1 MPGREVKDDDLMIRL
16 AQKGLAGCFK
26 RDPRLAFD
34 AEPVLETA
42 VARNQANDGF
52 GEVDVEI
59 VADDVPPGVGGGAAQ
74 LAAEKSGRKSFSVRV
89 LPITPPTL
97 PVATSNA
104 VIKV

>member
-1 MPGREVKDDDLMIRL
+1 MPGREVKDDLMIRL
-16 AQKGLAGCFK
+16 AQKGLAGCFASEH
-26 RDPRLAFD
+26 PRLAFD

-59 VADDVPPGVGGGAAQ
+59 VADDVPPGVGGWLRRNRA
-74 LAAEKSGRKSFSVRV
+74 KSFSVRV

-104 VIKV
+104 AIKV